1 MSPQNTFHTAR
12 PTRALEDIGSLL
24 EPQWSELT
32 AYTKLKTSH
41 PQRLIYPASYAGLKD
56 TDRKTEEQKA
66 FDKYN
71 LVQRNGTLVAT
82 VDSVQ
87 SQANRIEPLSKPS

>member
-1 MSPQNTFHTAR
+1 MNPPDTMHTPRVAR
-12 PTRALEDIGSLL
+12 PLEDLGTLL
-24 EPQWSELT
+24 EPHWSELT

-71 LVQRNGTLVAT
+71 
-82 VDSVQ
+82 
-87 SQANRIEPLSKPS
+87 